1 MNAAVRSRATL
12 ESSPTERRARPRG
25 AHPLSA
31 LSPALVAAHVP
42 ASSEAESLRELRSQ
56 LLLRWFH
63 EHRTLA
69 VIGAHEE
76 DGADV
81 VAANIAIAMAQLGES
96 TLLID
101 ANLRDPRQH
110 QLFGLRP
117 IIGLSA
123 LLVNRDVHA
132 EAVQP
137 VPAVDHL
144 HVMCAGSLPTNP
156 QELVSRTPLIYLLK
170 TLPDRF
176 RAVIVA
182 TPPALEYADA
192 QIIAARA
199 RGCVLVTRR
208 HKTRVAD
215 VARVK
220 SQLEPAQAVLLGAVI
235 RE

>member
-1 MNAAVRSRATL
+1 MNAAVEQSATL
-12 ESSPTERRARPRG
+12 EPRPVERRARPRG
-25 AHPLSA
+25 THPLAA
-31 LSPALVAAHVP
+31 LSPELVSAHFP
-42 ASSEAESLRELRSQ
+42 ASGPAESLRELRSQ
-56 LLLRWFH
+56 LLLRWFT

-69 VIGAHEE
+69 VIGAHDE

-101 ANLRDPRQH
+101 ANLREPRQH

-117 IIGLSA
+117 IVGLSA
-123 LLVNRDVHA
+123 LLQNRDVHV

-137 VPAVDHL
+137 VPAVAHL
-144 HVMCAGSLPTNP
+144 HVLCAGSLPTNP

-170 TLPDRF
+170 TLPERF

-182 TPPALEYADA
+182 TPPALAYADA

-208 HKTRVAD
+208 HRTRVAD

>member
-1 MNAAVRSRATL
+1 MNAAVEQSARL
-12 ESSPTERRARPRG
+12 EPRLVERRSRPRG
-25 AHPLSA
+25 THPLAA
-31 LSPALVAAHVP
+31 LSPALVAAHSP
-42 ASSEAESLRELRSQ
+42 ASGPAESLRELRSQ
-56 LLLRWFH
+56 LLLRWFN

-117 IIGLSA
+117 IVGLSA
-123 LLVNRDVHA
+123 LLMNRDVHV
-132 EAVQP
+132 EAVQQ
-137 VPAVDHL
+137 VPAVEHL
-144 HVMCAGSLPTNP
+144 HVLCAGSLPPNP

-182 TPPALEYADA
+182 TPPALAYADA
-192 QIIAARA
+192 QVIAARA

-208 HKTRVAD
+208 HRTRVAD

-220 SQLEPAQAVLLGAVI
+220 AQLEPARAVLLGAVI

>member
-1 MNAAVRSRATL
+1 MNAAVEQPATL
-12 ESSPTERRARPRG
+12 DTRPPERRARPRG
-25 AHPLSA
+25 THPLAA
-31 LSPALVAAHVP
+31 LSPALVAAHSP
-42 ASSEAESLRELRSQ
+42 ASTSAESFRELRSQ
-56 LLLRWFH
+56 LLLRWFN

-69 VIGAHEE
+69 VIGAHDE

-110 QLFGLRP
+110 RLFGLRP
-117 IIGLSA
+117 IAGLSA
-123 LLVNRDVHA
+123 LLQNRDVHS
-132 EAVQP
+132 EAVVS
-137 VPAVDHL
+137 VPAVEHL
-144 HVMCAGSLPTNP
+144 HVICAGNLPTNP

-182 TPPALEYADA
+182 TPPALVYADA

-208 HKTRVAD
+208 HRTRVAD

>member
-1 MNAAVRSRATL
+1 MNAAVQTSATL
-12 ESSPTERRARPRG
+12 DSRPAERRARPRG
-25 AHPLSA
+25 AHPLAA
-31 LSPALVAAHVP
+31 LSPALVAAHAP
-42 ASSEAESLRELRSQ
+42 AGSQAESLRELRSQ

-69 VIGAHEE
+69 VIGAHEQ

-110 QLFGLRP
+110 LLFGLRP
-117 IIGLSA
+117 IAGLSA
-123 LLVNRDVHA
+123 LLQNRDVHT
-132 EAVQP
+132 EAVMS
-137 VPAVDHL
+137 VPAVEHL
-144 HVMCAGSLPTNP
+144 HVICAGNLPANP

-170 TLPDRF
+170 TLPERF

-182 TPPALEYADA
+182 TPPALAYADA

-208 HKTRVAD
+208 HRTRVAD

>member
-1 MNAAVRSRATL
+1 
-12 ESSPTERRARPRG
+12 
-25 AHPLSA
+25 
-31 LSPALVAAHVP
+31 
-42 ASSEAESLRELRSQ
+42 
-56 LLLRWFH
+56 
-63 EHRTLA
+63 
-69 VIGAHEE
+69 VIGAHDE

-123 LLVNRDVHA
+123 LLLNRDVHA

-137 VPAVDHL
+137 VPGVEHL

-182 TPPALEYADA
+182 TPPALAYADA

-208 HKTRVAD
+208 HRTRVAD